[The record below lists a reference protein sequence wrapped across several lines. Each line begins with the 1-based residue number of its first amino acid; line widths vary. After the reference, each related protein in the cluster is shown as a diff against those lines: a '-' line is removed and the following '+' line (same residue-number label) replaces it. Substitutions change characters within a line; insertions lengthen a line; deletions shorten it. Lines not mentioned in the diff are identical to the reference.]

1 MTGPIAS
8 LGIGAAAVRGVAS
21 PFRIDPATGGF
32 AVTAGEEKV
41 RQDLHVLLATRLGE
55 RPLIRDYGTRLPS
68 LVHDPNDD
76 VLADV
81 AVRQTEEAVLRWEP
95 RVTITA
101 IDIERHPDLG
111 EVRLLLTYRLIPEQT
126 AGRLVVPLV

>member
-1 MTGPIAS
+1 MTGVS
-8 LGIGAAAVRGVAS
+8 DVAGTAY

-32 AVTAGEEKV
+32 AVATGAEKV
-41 RQDLHVLLATRLGE
+41 RQDLQVLLTTRLGE
-55 RPLIRDYGTRLPS
+55 RGLGRDFGTRLPS

-81 AVRQTEEAVLRWEP
+81 AVRQTAEAVLRWEP
-95 RVTITA
+95 RVTVTSV
-101 IDIERHPDLG
+101 DVDRDPDAG
-111 EVRLLLTYRLIPEQT
+111 EVRLILTYRLIPEQT